1 MTGSRHSRA
10 FSIHGPRAEIEILR
24 AESLTGL
31 PWLAHGF
38 STRAGGYSKAYGGN
52 ALNLGETK
60 EDTPRTVKRNLAR
73 FLSSLDESGKSAGW
87 EVIGLRQVHSGIVH
101 RVTRTWLRNHHKQGL
116 KQSRPPAG
124 DGLITS
130 GPGILLVVRTA
141 DCLPVMVADP
151 QHQAVGVFHAGWR
164 GTLARITEKGI
175 GEMRACFGTE
185 PGDLR
190 AAIGPG
196 IHSCCYEVGRE
207 LADRFHSQFAYAPEL
222 FQERASDDEIRH
234 RYPLLFMNMRA
245 PGHGEAPR
253 KLYLDLV
260 EANRRQLLAA
270 GVAAENISVSALC
283 TSCRTDLLF
292 SHRAEKGVTGRML
305 AVVGIRKTVTR

>member
-1 MTGSRHSRA
+1 M
-10 FSIHGPRAEIEILR
+10 
-24 AESLTGL
+24 
-31 PWLAHGF
+31 
-38 STRAGGYSKAYGGN
+38 
-52 ALNLGETK
+52 K
-60 EDTPRTVKRNLAR
+60 EDSAGSVKRNLAR
-73 FLSSLDESGKSAGW
+73 FLSALDESGRPAGW

-101 RVTRTWLRNHHKQGL
+101 RVTRGWLREHHLQGR

-130 GPGILLVVRTA
+130 EPGILLAVRTA

-151 QHQAVGVFHAGWR
+151 RHRAVGVFHAGWR

-175 GEMRACFGTE
+175 GEMRAGFGTE

-207 LADRFHSQFAYAPEL
+207 LEDQFHSQFGYAREL
-222 FQERASDDEIRH
+222 FQERACDDEIH
-234 RYPLLFMNMRA
+234 RKYPLLFMNMRA

-270 GVAAENISVSALC
+270 GVAAENISVSGLC
-283 TSCRTDLLF
+283 TCCRTDLLF
-292 SHRAEKGVTGRML
+292 SHRGEKGVTGRML
-305 AVVGIRKTVTR
+305 AVVGARKTVTR